1 MDVKL
6 IRIIIITII
15 ILVIF
20 FLVTNLFYQ
29 IKDVQ
34 CLMYILLP
42 NIHLFT
48 ASVSVCHSD
57 NPLVIITCTY
67 QFIEIN
73 CIYTQSVCWHFPA
86 FIVNFFFLNK
96 NFNSGKFLSS
106 ICASFLNPSAE
117 ECERQ
122 PHFNKIIK
130 NESKHW
136 KRNLDVWNN
145 WILCLNSWNVHAKTI
160 DILKKKNIKKK
171 LTMLLPVWG
180 KPFQN
185 KNSLT
190 TFTRIPTESLRVLN

>member
-57 NPLVIITCTY
+57 NPLVIITCKY

-73 CIYTQSVCWHFPA
+73 CIYTQSVC
-86 FIVNFFFLNK
+86 
-96 NFNSGKFLSS
+96 
-106 ICASFLNPSAE
+106 
-117 ECERQ
+117 
-122 PHFNKIIK
+122 
-130 NESKHW
+130 
-136 KRNLDVWNN
+136 
-145 WILCLNSWNVHAKTI
+145 
-160 DILKKKNIKKK
+160 
-171 LTMLLPVWG
+171 
-180 KPFQN
+180 
-185 KNSLT
+185 
-190 TFTRIPTESLRVLN
+190 